1 MNSKKLIL
9 SFVAVLVCSIA
20 SAQKEIPDSTELLF
34 DSNGSFTRVVATPDE
49 VKAKLIQINPVIDD
63 VPWRK
68 VVLRVV
74 DLREQKNRPLYYPYE
89 DITALSQKNLFA
101 IIFYNFLTGKLKGYK
116 SQTNEYATYVPE
128 FIEENVVK
136 PDSFGVLS
144 LGSMP
149 YRETIYDKIN
159 WITPGIIKY
168 YVKEVW
174 YFNKASSTM
183 ESKIEAIAPIYDEK
197 YGQDEEIHSGTW
209 FWFPYERL
217 RPFLQE
223 EYIKMTGRNTAPL
236 YNFDDFF
243 ISRKFYSYIIK
254 EYDMVGKDLDELSD
268 DPVRI
273 KQEQERIENEI
284 LNFEQDLWNY

>member
-1 MNSKKLIL
+1 MNTKKLIL
-9 SFVAVLVCSIA
+9 SFVAVVLCSMV
-20 SAQKEIPDSTELLF
+20 SAQKEIPDSTELMF
-34 DSNGSFTRVVATPDE
+34 DANGSFTRIVVSPDD
-49 VKAKLIQINPVIDD
+49 VKAKLITTNPEIWDA
-63 VPWRK
+63 PWRK
-68 VVLRVV
+68 TVLRVI

-89 DITALSQKNLFA
+89 DIDETTQKNLFS

-116 SQTNEYATYVPE
+116 SQTNEFATYVPE
-128 FIEENVVK
+128 FVPKNEVN
-136 PDSFGVLS
+136 PDSFGILS

-168 YVKEVW
+168 YIKEVM
-174 YFNKASSTM
+174 YFNKVTSTM
-183 ESKIEAIAPIYDEK
+183 ESKILAIAPIYDEK
-197 YGQDEEIHSGTW
+197 YGNDEEIHSGTW
-209 FWFPYERL
+209 FWFPYEAL

-223 EYIKMTGRNTAPL
+223 EFIRMTGRNTAPL
-236 YNFDDFF
+236 FNFDDFF

-254 EYDMVGKDLDELSD
+254 DYDLVGRDLDEVSSD
-268 DPVRI
+268 PIYI

>member
-1 MNSKKLIL
+1 MNSRKLIL
-9 SFVAVLVCSIA
+9 SFVALIVCSLA
-20 SAQKEIPDSTELLF
+20 NAQKEIPDSTELLF
-34 DSNGSFTRVVATPDE
+34 DANGSFTRVVATPDE
-49 VKAKLIQINPVIDD
+49 VRAKLIQVNPVIDD
-63 VPWRK
+63 VAWRK

-89 DITALSQKNLFA
+89 DINPTSQKNLFS

-116 SQTNEYATYVPE
+116 SQTNEYATYVPD
-128 FIEENVVK
+128 FIPENEVK
-136 PDSFGVLS
+136 PDSFGILS

-149 YRETIYDKIN
+149 YRETVYDKIN
-159 WITPGIIKY
+159 WITPGIVKY
-168 YVKEVW
+168 YIKEIW

-183 ESKIEAIAPIYDEK
+183 ESKIVAIAPIYDEK

-209 FWFPYERL
+209 FWFPYEML

-223 EYIKMTGRNTAPL
+223 EYVKMTGRNTAPL
-236 YNFDDFF
+236 FNFDDFF

-254 EYDMVGKDLDELSD
+254 EYDLVGRDLDEISD
-268 DPVRI
+268 DPIFI